1 MMKEETAIAA
11 SPPSSADANNL
22 TTTTDDTEE
31 ESGDDCSTTTD
42 ELTESFRSFE
52 NFIKRKLEIAAAPA
66 PEGDG
71 KDVDG
76 KIGEVVD
83 SDEKQQQIVAIQTTD
98 EKGNMQPQFG
108 YFVPLPVDLIR
119 KRVKR

>member
-1 MMKEETAIAA
+1 MMKEEMAIAA
-11 SPPSSADANNL
+11 SPPSSSDANNL
-22 TTTTDDTEE
+22 TTTTDETEE
-31 ESGDDCSTTTD
+31 ESDDCSTTD

-52 NFIKRKLEIAAAPA
+52 NFIKRKLEISTAASA
-66 PEGDG
+66 PEGE

-76 KIGEVVD
+76 KISALDNVE
-83 SDEKQQQIVAIQTTD
+83 QQQIVAVQTTD